1 MNILI
6 TGAAARIGAELVKE
20 LFEKK
25 NHMLIHFNS
34 SIHNAHNLA
43 AYIRESGGT
52 CTLIQADLST
62 EAGCLQLLEG
72 VFAAVDTVDVLVNNA
87 AEFSYDQPQ
96 EFDYKK
102 LERAIRVN
110 LIAPAFLMKEISNRL
125 ATPANALFVN
135 ILDQKVSNLNPDYFS
150 YTLAKCGLAAAS
162 ELYAMSLAEKGI
174 RVVGISPG
182 VTLPSGPQTESE
194 FVDAT
199 RCTPLGVSSTPADI
213 ASAIRFAINCR
224 SLTGTN
230 LVVDGGESL
239 IRRERDIA
247 FWKRDRR

>member
-162 ELYAMSLAEKGI
+162 
-174 RVVGISPG
+174 
-182 VTLPSGPQTESE
+182 
-194 FVDAT
+194 
-199 RCTPLGVSSTPADI
+199 
-213 ASAIRFAINCR
+213 
-224 SLTGTN
+224 
-230 LVVDGGESL
+230 
-239 IRRERDIA
+239 
-247 FWKRDRR
+247 